1 MLKARAPLEHQPAEN
16 VFISHA
22 VAGISAWLAG
32 IVRVNKTFAD
42 VFRKTQRIAQL
53 VIERAH
59 RNAVPSHAARNAI
72 CGNIQAF
79 NKDRRDVALCSH
91 FYLLSAS
98 GSFSLP
104 CGLDFNSIG
113 VLSSSFRP
121 SSVRTAS
128 RAEIRTACS
137 SAP

>member
-1 MLKARAPLEHQPAEN
+1 MLKARAPLQHQPAEN
-16 VFISHA
+16 IFIGHA
-22 VAGISAWLAG
+22 ITGISAWLAG

-42 VFRKTQRIAQL
+42 VFRVAQWIAQL
-53 VIERAH
+53 VIERVH

-72 CGNIQAF
+72 GGNIQAF

-91 FYLLSAS
+91 FYLLPAS

-113 VLSSSFRP
+113 VLSFSFRP
-121 SSVRTAS
+121 SSARAAS

-137 SAP
+137 K